1 MRPPFGSRNA
11 AVESTL
17 ASLGYVITMWSLD
30 SGDSLGQTF
39 AQQQDNFNSAP
50 NSGNAANVLMHDVQ
64 SLTAQSLVA
73 WVINWVQ
80 LRGLRCAQPMCARF

>member
-64 SLTAQSLVA
+64 SLTAQNLVA